1 MSKTDIIEREL
12 CRADDFHNNTM
23 KEIEVKLDDTS
34 TFKVLLIK
42 YDEEFSCVAPL
53 CTQHSVPL
61 SSGVLYKTR
70 IRCMADGASYDIK
83 TGNLD
88 HYPGPDSL
96 PFYEVKVD
104 SNGMV
109 QLKAT
114 RLRTKNTHNSNIFS
128 IF

>member
-1 MSKTDIIEREL
+1 MSKSDIIERQL
-12 CRADDFHNNTM
+12 CRADDIHNNSM
-23 KEIEVKLDDTS
+23 KEIEVKVDDTS
-34 TFKVLLIK
+34 TVKVLLIK
-42 YDEEFSCVAPL
+42 QDDEFSCVGSL

-61 SSGVLYKTR
+61 ISGVLYKSR

-114 RLRTKNTHNSNIFS
+114 K
-128 IF
+128 